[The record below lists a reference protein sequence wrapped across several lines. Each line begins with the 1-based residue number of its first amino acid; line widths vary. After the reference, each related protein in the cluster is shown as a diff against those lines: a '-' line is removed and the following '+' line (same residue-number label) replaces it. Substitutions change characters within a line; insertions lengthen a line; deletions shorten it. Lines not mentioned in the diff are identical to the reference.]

1 MTINFFKT
9 SSIKTRVTTLTLAV
23 FIIGVWILSYYT
35 TQKLQSD
42 LAKQIGQQQLSTTAL
57 LANQINNDLAQR
69 QHSLESLAETIGQLG
84 LSDQAQLQSF
94 LDDRFII
101 KRDYNAGASII
112 NFDGSVIASTPSQY
126 KRIGVNYRD
135 RAFIATTL
143 DKGQPTISEI
153 LHGKIIKNLVFGIAV
168 PIRDTQGKVIGALAG
183 GIDLTKP
190 NFLDKITNSRY
201 GTTGYFLLE
210 DQKTRTIITS
220 TDKRRVL
227 QHQLPPGTN
236 RLIDRHLQ
244 GFEESGIYT
253 NAFGVEVLSSAKR
266 IPIANW
272 VMVAALPTAEAFAPI
287 KKMQS
292 LILISAS
299 IFTLVLGTIIWWLLW
314 QELSPIFST
323 IKKLAVLAKLETHN
337 VLLPETGHGEIRDLI
352 KAFNHLLTALHDRE
366 HALEESEF
374 RWKFAIEGTGDGLW
388 DWDIPSNKVYFS
400 KSWKEMLGY
409 NEGDISNNLSEWE
422 KIIHPEDLAKTMA
435 CVHDHLDGKT
445 PVYINE
451 QRLLCKDGSYKWIL
465 DRGLVVSRDE
475 HGKPLRAIGTHTDIT
490 ERKQMEELIRKQ
502 ALYDPLTKLP
512 NRRLLLDRL
521 SQVMSASKRTRKYG
535 ALIFLDL
542 DKFKPLNDTHG
553 HEAGDSLLVEAAN
566 RLRSCVRET
575 DTVARMGGDEFVIV
589 LAQLSTDSATAK
601 QEAEMLTEK
610 IRTEL
615 AKAYVLKVTDKNSA
629 EIIVEHHCTASIG
642 ATLFIDE
649 KDYINDILRHA
660 DDAMYQAKNS
670 GRNCVHFYDAVRKTG
685 RVQANKAQE
694 AK

>member
-1 MTINFFKT
+1 MTFNFLKI

-23 FIIGVWILSYYT
+23 FIAGVWVLSYYT

-42 LAKQIGQQQLSTTAL
+42 FARQIGQQQLSTTAL
-57 LANQINNDLAQR
+57 LANQINNDLTER
-69 QHSLESLAETIGQLG
+69 QHTLESLAEKIGQLG
-84 LSDQAQLQSF
+84 FNDQARLQAF

-101 KRDYNAGASII
+101 RRDYNAGATII
-112 NFDGSVIASTPSQY
+112 NFDGNVIASTPSQF

-135 RAFIATTL
+135 RAFIAIAL

-153 LHGKIIKNLVFGIAV
+153 LYGRVIKSLAFGIAV
-168 PIRDTQGKVIGALAG
+168 PIRNPQGQVIGALAG

-190 NFLDKITNSRY
+190 NFLDKIANSHY
-201 GTTGYFLLE
+201 GKTGYFLLE

-227 QHQLPPGTN
+227 QHQLPPGTSK
-236 RLIDRHLQ
+236 LIDRQLQ
-244 GFEESGIYT
+244 GFEESGISI
-253 NAFGVEVLSSAKR
+253 NAYGVEVLSSAKR
-266 IPIANW
+266 IPVANW
-272 VMVAALPTAEAFAPI
+272 VMVASIPTAEAFAPI
-287 KKMQS
+287 KKMRS

-323 IKKLAVLAKLETHN
+323 IKKLAILAKLETHN

-352 KAFNHLLTALHDRE
+352 KAFNHLLTALRDRE

-388 DWDIPSNKVYFS
+388 DWDIASNHVYFS
-400 KSWKEMLGY
+400 KSWKKMLGY
-409 NEGDISNNLSEWE
+409 NEGEISNSLSEWE

-451 QRLLCKDGSYKWIL
+451 QRLLCKDGTYKWIL

-542 DKFKPLNDTHG
+542 DKFKSLNDTYG
-553 HEAGDSLLVEAAN
+553 HEAGDLLLVEVAN
-566 RLRSCVRET
+566 RLRNSVRET
-575 DTVARMGGDEFVIV
+575 DTVSRMGGDEFVIV
-589 LAQLSTDSATAK
+589 LAELSADDAIARL
-601 QEAEMLTEK
+601 EAEMLTEK
-610 IRTEL
+610 IRIEL
-615 AKAYVLKVTDKNSA
+615 AKTYDLKIKDKEGA
-629 EIIVEHHCTASIG
+629 DITIKHHCTASIG

-660 DDAMYQAKNS
+660 DDAMYQAKNA
-670 GRNCVHFYDAVRKTG
+670 GRNRVHFYEVVRKND
-685 RVQANKAQE
+685 RMHAS
-694 AK
+694 

>member
-1 MTINFFKT
+1 MTIKFLKI
-9 SSIKTRVTTLTLAV
+9 SSIKTRVTAFTLAV
-23 FIIGVWILSYYT
+23 FIIGVWVLSSYT

-42 LAKQIGQQQLSTTAL
+42 LAEQIGQQQLSTTAL
-57 LANQINNDLAQR
+57 LANQINNDLTER
-69 QHSLESLAETIGQLG
+69 KHTLESLAEKIGQLG
-84 LSDQAQLQSF
+84 LNDQPRLQSF

-101 KRDYNAGASII
+101 KRDYNAGATII
-112 NFDGSVIASTPSQY
+112 DFDGNVVASTPSQFN
-126 KRIGVNYRD
+126 RIGINYRD
-135 RAFIATTL
+135 RSFIADTL
-143 DKGQPTISEI
+143 DKGQTTISEI
-153 LHGKIIKNLVFGIAV
+153 LYGKVIKNLAFGIAV
-168 PIRDTQGKVIGALAG
+168 PIRDTQGQVIGALAG

-190 NFLDKITNSRY
+190 NFLDKIANSHY
-201 GTTGYFLLE
+201 GKTGYFLLE

-227 QHQLPPGTN
+227 QLQLPPGTN

-244 GFEESGIYT
+244 GFEESGISI
-253 NAFGVEVLSSAKR
+253 NAYGVEVLSSAKQ
-266 IPIANW
+266 IPAANW
-272 VMVAALPTAEAFAPI
+272 VMVASIPTAEAFAPI
-287 KKMQS
+287 KKMRS

-299 IFTLVLGTIIWWLLW
+299 IFTMVLGAIIWWLLW

-323 IKKLAVLAKLETHN
+323 IKKLAILAKLETHN

-352 KAFNHLLTALHDRE
+352 KAFNHLLTALRDRE
-366 HALEESEF
+366 HALQESEF

-388 DWDIPSNKVYFS
+388 DWDIPSNRVYFS
-400 KSWKEMLGY
+400 KSWKKMLGY
-409 NEGDISNNLSEWE
+409 NEGDISNSLSEWE
-422 KIIHPEDLAKTMA
+422 RILHPEDLAKTTA
-435 CVHDHLDGKT
+435 CVRDHLDGKT

-535 ALIFLDL
+535 ALVFLDL

-553 HEAGDSLLVEAAN
+553 HEAGDMLLIEAAN
-566 RLRSCVRET
+566 RLRSCIRET

-589 LAQLSTDSATAK
+589 LAQLSTDIATAK
-601 QEAEMLTEK
+601 LEAEMLTEK

-615 AKAYVLKVTDKNSA
+615 AKTYVLKVKDKDSA
-629 EIIVEHHCTASIG
+629 EMIIEHHCTASIG

-660 DDAMYQAKNS
+660 DDAMYQAKNT
-670 GRNCVHFYDAVRKTG
+670 GRNRVHFYDTDRKSG
-685 RVQANKAQE
+685 RVRANKTQK

>member
-1 MTINFFKT
+1 MTFNFFKI

-23 FIIGVWILSYYT
+23 FIAGVWVLSYYT

-42 LAKQIGQQQLSTTAL
+42 FATQIGQQQLSTTAL
-57 LANQINNDLAQR
+57 LANQINNDLTERQR
-69 QHSLESLAETIGQLG
+69 TLESLAEKIGQLG
-84 LSDQAQLQSF
+84 FNDQARLQAF

-101 KRDYNAGASII
+101 KRDYNAGATII
-112 NFDGSVIASTPSQY
+112 NFEGNVIASTPSQF
-126 KRIGVNYRD
+126 KRMGMNYRD
-135 RAFIATTL
+135 RAFIATAL
-143 DKGQPTISEI
+143 DKGVPTISEI
-153 LHGKIIKNLVFGIAV
+153 LYGRVIKNLAFGIAV
-168 PIRDTQGKVIGALAG
+168 PIRDPQGQVIGALAG

-190 NFLDKITNSRY
+190 NFLDKIANSRY
-201 GTTGYFLLE
+201 GATGYFLLE
-210 DQKTRTIITS
+210 DRKTRTIITS

-227 QHQLPPGTN
+227 QHQLPPGTS

-244 GFEESGIYT
+244 GFEESGT
-253 NAFGVEVLSSAKR
+253 SVNAFGVEVLSSAKR
-266 IPIANW
+266 IPVANW
-272 VMVAALPTAEAFAPI
+272 VMVASIPTAEAFAPI
-287 KKMQS
+287 KKMRS

-299 IFTLVLGTIIWWLLW
+299 IFTLVLGAIIWWLLW

-323 IKKLAVLAKLETHN
+323 IKKLAILAKLDTHN

-352 KAFNHLLTALHDRE
+352 KAFNHLLAALRDRE
-366 HALEESEF
+366 QALEESEF

-388 DWDIPSNKVYFS
+388 DWDITSSHVYFS
-400 KSWKEMLGY
+400 KSWKKMLGY
-409 NEGDISNNLSEWE
+409 DEADISNNLSEWQ

-435 CVHDHLDGKT
+435 CVYDHLDGKT
-445 PVYINE
+445 PAYINE

-553 HEAGDSLLVEAAN
+553 HEAGDLLLIEAAN
-566 RLRSCVRET
+566 RLRGCVRET
-575 DTVARMGGDEFVIV
+575 DTVSRMGGDEFVIV
-589 LAQLSTDSATAK
+589 LAELSADSATARL
-601 QEAEMLTEK
+601 EAEMLTEK

-615 AKAYVLKVTDKNSA
+615 AKAYTLKVKDKDGA
-629 EIIVEHHCTASIG
+629 DITIEHQCTASIG

-660 DDAMYQAKNS
+660 DDAMYQAKNA
-670 GRNCVHFYDAVRKTG
+670 GRNRVHFYEAIRK
-685 RVQANKAQE
+685 NKHLHTSNA
-694 AK
+694 

>member
-1 MTINFFKT
+1 MTFNFFKI

-23 FIIGVWILSYYT
+23 FIAGVWVLSYYT
-35 TQKLQSD
+35 TQKLQTD
-42 LAKQIGQQQLSTTAL
+42 FARQIGQQQLSTTAL
-57 LANQINNDLAQR
+57 LANQINNDLTER
-69 QHSLESLAETIGQLG
+69 QHTLESIAEKIGQLG
-84 LSDQAQLQSF
+84 FNDQAQLQAF

-101 KRDYNAGASII
+101 RRDYNAGATII
-112 NFDGSVIASTPSQY
+112 NFEGNVIVSTPSQF
-126 KRIGVNYRD
+126 KRIGINYRD
-135 RAFIATTL
+135 RSFIATAL

-153 LHGKIIKNLVFGIAV
+153 LYGRVIKNLAFGIAV
-168 PIRDTQGKVIGALAG
+168 PIRNPQGQVIGALAG

-190 NFLDKITNSRY
+190 NFLDKIANSRY
-201 GTTGYFLLE
+201 GATGYFLLE
-210 DQKTRTIITS
+210 DRKTRTIITS

-227 QHQLPPGTN
+227 QHQLPPGSS

-244 GFEESGIYT
+244 GFEESGT
-253 NAFGVEVLSSAKR
+253 SVNAFGVEVLSSAKR
-266 IPIANW
+266 IPVANW
-272 VMVAALPTAEAFAPI
+272 VMVASIPTAEAFAPI
-287 KKMQS
+287 KKMRS

-323 IKKLAVLAKLETHN
+323 IKKLAILAKLETHN

-352 KAFNHLLTALHDRE
+352 KAFNHLLTALRDRE

-388 DWDIPSNKVYFS
+388 DWDIASSHVYFS
-400 KSWKEMLGY
+400 KSWKKMLGY
-409 NEGDISNNLSEWE
+409 DEADISNNLSEWQ

-435 CVHDHLDGKT
+435 CVNDHLDGKT

-465 DRGLVVSRDE
+465 DRGLVVSRNE
-475 HGKPLRAIGTHTDIT
+475 HGKPLRVIGTHTDIT

-553 HEAGDSLLVEAAN
+553 HEAGDLLLMEAAN

-575 DTVARMGGDEFVIV
+575 DTVSRMGGDEFVIV
-589 LAQLSTDSATAK
+589 LAELSADSATARL
-601 QEAEMLTEK
+601 EAEMLTEK

-615 AKAYVLKVTDKNSA
+615 AKVYALKIKDKDGA
-629 EIIVEHHCTASIG
+629 DITIEHHCTASIG

-660 DDAMYQAKNS
+660 DDAMYQAKNA
-670 GRNCVHFYDAVRKTG
+670 GRNRVHFYEAVRKNN
-685 RVQANKAQE
+685 RLHASNA
-694 AK
+694 